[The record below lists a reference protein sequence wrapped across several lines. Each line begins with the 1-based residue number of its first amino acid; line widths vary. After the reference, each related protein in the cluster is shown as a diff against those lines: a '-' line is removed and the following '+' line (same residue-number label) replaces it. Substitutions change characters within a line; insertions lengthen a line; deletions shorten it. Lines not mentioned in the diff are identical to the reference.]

1 MQTLDPD
8 LLRTF
13 LAFAES
19 GSLAHAA
26 TVVGRTPSA
35 VTAQMQRLEALIG
48 EALLAPA
55 GRGRVLTPAGEDV
68 VVHARKILD
77 AHRNAWLSLKG
88 ARTDGR
94 VSLGCTQDFA
104 DSTLPTLLQQFARSH
119 PRVRLDLR
127 VGRSKELLNQYDQG
141 AVDVVIVMRQGGAV
155 DEVAVLREP
164 MVWLCASPD
173 VMPSDEQLPLAVLD
187 PPCGF
192 RSAAIDAL
200 EASERSYRIAATS
213 PSLSG
218 LRAAVRGGIALTART
233 ERFIGEGVAIAP
245 ARLALPAL
253 PDAEFSLRLKAGT
266 ERAARTLADLL
277 ADGLSKAAAAP

>member
-1 MQTLDPD
+1 MQMLDPD

-35 VTAQMQRLEALIG
+35 VTAQMQRLETVIG
-48 EALLAPA
+48 EALLAPS
-55 GRGRVLTPAGEDV
+55 GRGRVLTSAGEDV
-68 VVHARKILD
+68 VVQARKILD
-77 AHRNAWLSLKG
+77 AHRDAWLSLKG

-104 DSTLPTLLQQFARSH
+104 DSTLPMLLQQFARAH

-127 VGRSKELLNQYDQG
+127 VGRSRELVSQYDQG
-141 AVDVVIVMRQGGAV
+141 AVDVMIVMRQSGAV
-155 DEVAVLREP
+155 DEAAVLSEP

-173 VMPSDEQLPLAVLD
+173 VMPVDEHLPLAVLD

-200 EASERSYRIAATS
+200 EVSDRPYRIAATS

-218 LRAAVRGGIALTART
+218 LRAAVRAGIAVTART
-233 ERFIGEGVAIAP
+233 TRFVGDGVAIAP
-245 ARLALPAL
+245 ERLALPAL
-253 PDAEFSLRLKAGT
+253 PDAEFSLRLKRNA
-266 ERAARTLADLL
+266 EKAAATLADLL
-277 ADGLSKAAAAP
+277 ADGLSKTVAMP

>member
-35 VTAQMQRLEALIG
+35 VTSQMQRLEALIG
-48 EALLAPA
+48 EALLAPS

-68 VVHARKILD
+68 VVHARRIID
-77 AHRNAWLSLKG
+77 AHRDAWLSLRG

-104 DSTLPTLLQQFARSH
+104 DSTLPALLQQFARAH

-127 VGRSKELLNQYDQG
+127 VGRSKELVSQYDQG
-141 AVDVVIVMRQGGAV
+141 AVDVMIVMRQGTAV
-155 DEVAVLREP
+155 DEIAVLREP
-164 MVWLCASPD
+164 MVWLCASPE
-173 VMPSDEQLPLAVLD
+173 VMLADEQLPLAVLD

-192 RSAAIDAL
+192 RSAAVDAL
-200 EASERSYRIAATS
+200 ETSGRPYRIAATS

-218 LRAAVRGGIALTART
+218 LRAAVRSGIALTART

-245 ARLALPAL
+245 EKLALPTL
-253 PDAEFSLRLKAGT
+253 PDAEFSLRLKGNA
-266 ERAARTLADLL
+266 EKAATTLADLL
-277 ADGLSKAAAAP
+277 ADGLSEPYVTR

>member
-35 VTAQMQRLEALIG
+35 VTAQMQRLEGLIG
-48 EALLAPA
+48 EALLAPS

-77 AHRNAWLSLKG
+77 AHRDAWLSLKG

-104 DSTLPTLLQQFARSH
+104 DSTLPGLLQQFARAH

-127 VGRSKELLNQYDQG
+127 VGRSKELVAQYDLG
-141 AVDVVIVMRQGGAV
+141 AVDVMIVMRQGGAF
-155 DEVAVLREP
+155 DEVAVLCEP

-173 VMPSDEQLPLAVLD
+173 IMPVAEELPLAVLD

-192 RSAAIDAL
+192 RSAAVDAL
-200 EASERSYRIAATS
+200 EGSGRPYRIAATS

-233 ERFIGEGVAIAP
+233 ERFVGEGVAIAP
-245 ARLALPAL
+245 ERLALPAL
-253 PDAEFSLRLKAGT
+253 PDAEFSLRLKAGA
-266 ERAARTLADLL
+266 EKAATTLASLL
-277 ADGLSKAAAAP
+277 GDGLSKAVSAP

>member
-35 VTAQMQRLEALIG
+35 VTAQMQRLEAVIG
-48 EALLAPA
+48 EELLSPS
-55 GRGRVLTPAGEDV
+55 GRGRILTPAGEDV
-68 VVHARKILD
+68 VVQARKILD
-77 AHRNAWLSLKG
+77 AHRDAWLSLKG
-88 ARTDGR
+88 SRTDGR

-104 DSTLPTLLQQFARSH
+104 DSALPMLLQQFARAH
-119 PRVRLDLR
+119 PRVQLDLR
-127 VGRSKELLNQYDQG
+127 VGRSKELVSQYDQG
-141 AVDVVIVMRQGGAV
+141 AVDVMIVMRQTAAA

-164 MVWLCASPD
+164 MLWLCASPN
-173 VMPSDEQLPLAVLD
+173 VVHVDEQLPLAVLD

-200 EASERSYRIAATS
+200 EGRHRSYRIAATS

-218 LRAAVRGGIALTART
+218 LRAAVRAGIAMTART
-233 ERFIGEGVAIAP
+233 ARFVGDGVAIAP
-245 ARLALPAL
+245 ERLALPAL
-253 PDAEFSLRLKAGT
+253 PDAEFSLRLKRNA
-266 ERAARTLADLL
+266 ERAANTLADLL
-277 ADGLSKAAAAP
+277 ADGLSKTVALP